1 MPRIRTIKPEF
12 YDDAKLCE
20 VPVQAR
26 FLFIALWVF
35 ADDDGIVRG
44 NAKWLKSKIFPY
56 DDDLRVNSIENW
68 MLSLTKAQMLVPFT
82 FKGENYYC
90 IRTFKKHQRIDKP
103 YPSLIPKD
111 IIDKVVASFDEH
123 STNIPRTFQEHSS
136 LEIEGEI
143 EKGNGNFSCTEP
155 QNGSA
160 LKVEEVIIST
170 FLLTGKD
177 NPEFQV
183 TEKMVTE
190 FTECYPA
197 VDVEQELRNIKA
209 WCISNPNKRKTK
221 SGAMKFIN
229 TWLADKQNKSK
240 GQNNGQQNR
249 QHKPPTTIETL
260 APYAESW
267 ARKIEEQR
275 ARREMANSQ

>member
-136 LEIEGEI
+136 LEIEIEREI
-143 EKGNGNFSCTEP
+143 EKEDSFCGESQNDSPPTEKIF
-155 QNGSA
+155 
-160 LKVEEVIIST
+160 LT
-170 FLLTGKD
+170 FLLAGKD
-177 NPEFQV
+177 NPEYTV
-183 TEKMVTE
+183 TEKMVDE
-190 FTECYPA
+190 FALYYPA
-197 VDVEQELRNIKA
+197 VDVRQEIRKIAA
-209 WCISNPNKRKTK
+209 WCVSNPSKRKTK
-221 SGAMKFIN
+221 AGAMKFLN
-229 TWLADKQNKSK
+229 AWLSREQDKPHNNFTTTNS
-240 GQNNGQQNR
+240 QNNGQQ
-249 QHKPPTTIETL
+249 QPTTRIYTAQEIAQREKLL
-260 APYAESW
+260 AAG
-267 ARKIEEQR
+267 RKSI
-275 ARREMANSQ
+275 AP